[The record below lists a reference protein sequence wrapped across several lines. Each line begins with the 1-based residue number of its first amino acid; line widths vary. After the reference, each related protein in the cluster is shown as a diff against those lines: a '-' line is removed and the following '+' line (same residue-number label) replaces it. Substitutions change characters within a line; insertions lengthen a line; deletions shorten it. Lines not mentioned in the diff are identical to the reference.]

1 MSAVTDHPLTAAQKR
16 VLGRL
21 LVQTLDGKITGRTR
35 KEVCGMLSK
44 DFPEPFHHL
53 VSWTQ
58 GSSQSNAE
66 LTKSMLEELQII
78 CKEVKEKLI

>member
-1 MSAVTDHPLTAAQKR
+1 MSTVTDHPLTAAQKR

-21 LVQTLDGKITGRTR
+21 LVQTLEGKITDRTR
-35 KEVCGMLSK
+35 KQVCALASK

-53 VSWTQ
+53 VSWIQ

-66 LTKSMLEELQII
+66 LTKSLLEELQII
-78 CKEVKEKLI
+78 CKETKEKII